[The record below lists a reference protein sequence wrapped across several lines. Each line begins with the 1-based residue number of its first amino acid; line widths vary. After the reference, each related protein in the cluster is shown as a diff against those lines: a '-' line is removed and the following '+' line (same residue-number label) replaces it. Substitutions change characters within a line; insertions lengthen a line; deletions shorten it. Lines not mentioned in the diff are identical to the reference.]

1 MLNKLTAKE
10 IENLETRE
18 SIYRVTDGG
27 GMYLEVHPN
36 GSRYWRLKY
45 RFLGKEKRLAIGVY
59 GKKAPQLTLQQA
71 RKARDQAKSLLQQGI
86 DPSAAKKLH
95 QQQLATA
102 AENSF
107 QSIANEW
114 FAKQINTWAPV
125 TAGRQ
130 KSLMDRDILP
140 YLGKRPISE
149 VKTYE
154 LVGCLNRIVDRGA
167 IETAHKARQIINQIC
182 RFAKQTGRIE
192 HNPAS
197 DLAGAIPA
205 KKVSHMAAITEPEPF
220 GKLLVALDAY
230 KGTHTIRTALALAP
244 LLFQR
249 PGELCGMEWSE
260 IDLDKG
266 QWVIPRE
273 KKKERNQTEGDHIVP
288 LSQQAV
294 ELLRDIEPLTG
305 HGSLV
310 FPNQRNHQ
318 QPIRTESLN
327 KALRNLG
334 YDTRHQQCAHGFR
347 ASARTM
353 LDEQLGLRI
362 EWIEHQLAH
371 KVKDALGNAYNR
383 TKHLPERIDMMQR
396 WADYLD
402 SLKRQTMAGNV
413 ISGGFRSSISA

>member
-1 MLNKLTAKE
+1 MLTDTKIKALKP
-10 IENLETRE
+10 RE
-18 SIYRVTDGG
+18 KPFKVSDSGG
-27 GMYLEVHPN
+27 LFILVNPN
-36 GSRYWRLKY
+36 GSKYWRMKY
-45 RFLGKEKRLAIGVY
+45 RWLGKEKLLAVGVY
-59 GKKAPQLTLQQA
+59 PKVSLANA
-71 RKARDQAKSLLQQGI
+71 RKVRDEAKEQLANSI
-86 DPSAAKKLH
+86 DPSLYRQHQKAKRELE
-95 QQQLATA
+95 

-107 QSIANEW
+107 AAIAREWHERQST
-114 FAKQINTWAPV
+114 TWAAI
-125 TAGRQ
+125 TARRIWAI
-130 KSLMDRDILP
+130 LENDILP
-140 YLGKRPISE
+140 YLGKRPIAE
-149 VKTYE
+149 LQTFE

-167 IETAHKARQIINQIC
+167 LETAHKARQVMNQVC
-182 RFAKQTGRIE
+182 RFAKQTGRLE

-197 DLAGAIPA
+197 DLVGAIPPQ
-205 KKVSHMAAITEPEPF
+205 KVSHMAAITTPAEF
-220 GKLLVALDAY
+220 GRLLVDIERY
-230 KGTHTIRTALALAP
+230 QGTHIIRTALALAP

-260 IDLDKG
+260 IDLEQG
-266 QWVIPRE
+266 FWTIPRE

-288 LSQQAV
+288 LCKQAQA
-294 ELLRDIEPLTG
+294 LLRDIQPLTG
-305 HGSLV
+305 HGKYV
-310 FPNQRNHQ
+310 FPNQRNHEKA
-318 QPIRTESLN
+318 ITREALN

-402 SLKRQTMAGNV
+402 SLKRQTVAGNV
-413 ISGGFRSSISA
+413 VSGEFRSSVSA